1 MFRPPSPTPCTLNLA
16 PMVDVM
22 MCLIIFFLLASQLL
36 AARHARVNLP
46 TATAA
51 RVDDAASGQRA
62 VINVRLAANGC
73 EYVVE
78 DWDGRAVGER
88 VLAAPA
94 LRAFLVSRRS
104 AAAEGDFGCLI
115 RADRDAPYS
124 AVEAVLRAC
133 AESGIARVAFA
144 AQTVRPSEPKP

>member
-1 MFRPPSPTPCTLNLA
+1 MFRPPTPTPCTLNLA

-51 RVDDAASGQRA
+51 RVDESAAGQRA
-62 VINVRLAANGC
+62 VINVRLAVSGC

-78 DWDGRAVGER
+78 DWDGRSVGER

-94 LRAFLVSRRS
+94 LRAFLVSRR
-104 AAAEGDFGCLI
+104 AAAEGEFGCLI

-124 AVEAVLRAC
+124 AVETVLRAC
-133 AESGIARVAFA
+133 AEAGIARVAFA
-144 AQTVRPSEPKP
+144 AQTVRSSEPQP